1 MASGWFGSEICG
13 LPVENERKGEEEM
26 YTYNLTQWLAFF
38 IIYCFIGWCWESS
51 FVSVKKKKWVN
62 RGFMH
67 GPLLPIYGSG
77 AVLILFVSL
86 PFKAH
91 PVAVYF
97 AGMIAATILEYVTGV
112 LMESLF
118 KVRYWDYSNQKFNFQ
133 GHICLTS
140 SLAWGFFSIAM
151 VYWVHKPFEKFVLSI
166 PEAVLSPIVHV
177 VMMLAAADFALS
189 FKTAIELRDVLVKVE
204 AAKKELKLLQKR
216 LDVVEVVIAD
226 EAQQRIEQAQQQK
239 EEIRARI
246 TDEKQLKKE
255 QALVQREEIRKR
267 IEEIMQKGKD
277 RSYLTKDKLQLLRRN
292 PGATSGKY
300 KLAFAEF
307 RNETW
312 PEFKAEVKEKIKE
325 KLEEKLEE
333 REEK

>member
-216 LDVVEVVIAD
+216 LEVVEAVIAD
-226 EAQQRIEQAQQQK
+226 EAQQRIEQAQQQ
-239 EEIRARI
+239 
-246 TDEKQLKKE
+246 
-255 QALVQREEIRKR
+255 REEIRER

>member
-1 MASGWFGSEICG
+1 
-13 LPVENERKGEEEM
+13 
-26 YTYNLTQWLAFF
+26 
-38 IIYCFIGWCWESS
+38 
-51 FVSVKKKKWVN
+51 
-62 RGFMH
+62 MH

-204 AAKKELKLLQKR
+204 AAKKELLR
-216 LDVVEVVIAD
+216 LVE
-226 EAQQRIEQAQQQK
+226 RK
-239 EEIRARI
+239 ER
-246 TDEKQLKKE
+246 
-255 QALVQREEIRKR
+255 
-267 IEEIMQKGKD
+267 
-277 RSYLTKDKLQLLRRN
+277 RSN
-292 PGATSGKY
+292 GSFGGG
-300 KLAFAEF
+300 
-307 RNETW
+307 ET
-312 PEFKAEVKEKIKE
+312 
-325 KLEEKLEE
+325 
-333 REEK
+333 

>member
-1 MASGWFGSEICG
+1 MAGGWFGSEICG

-112 LMESLF
+112 LMEALF

-216 LDVVEVVIAD
+216 LEVVEAVIAD

-239 EEIRARI
+239 EEIKIGRASC
-246 TDEKQLKKE
+246 
-255 QALVQREEIRKR
+255 RER
-267 IEEIMQKGKD
+267 
-277 RSYLTKDKLQLLRRN
+277 
-292 PGATSGKY
+292 
-300 KLAFAEF
+300 
-307 RNETW
+307 
-312 PEFKAEVKEKIKE
+312 V
-325 KLEEKLEE
+325 
-333 REEK
+333 

>member
-166 PEAVLSPIVHV
+166 PESVLSPIVHV
-177 VMMLAAADFALS
+177 VMMLAAEDFALS
-189 FKTAIELRDVLVKVE
+189 FKTAIEL
-204 AAKKELKLLQKR
+204 
-216 LDVVEVVIAD
+216 
-226 EAQQRIEQAQQQK
+226 
-239 EEIRARI
+239 
-246 TDEKQLKKE
+246 
-255 QALVQREEIRKR
+255 
-267 IEEIMQKGKD
+267 
-277 RSYLTKDKLQLLRRN
+277 
-292 PGATSGKY
+292 
-300 KLAFAEF
+300 
-307 RNETW
+307 
-312 PEFKAEVKEKIKE
+312 
-325 KLEEKLEE
+325 
-333 REEK
+333 

>member
-1 MASGWFGSEICG
+1 MASEWFGSEICG
-13 LPVENERKGEEEM
+13 MSVENERKGEEEM

-112 LMESLF
+112 LMEALF

-216 LDVVEVVIAD
+216 LEVVEAVIAD

-239 EEIRARI
+239 EEIKARI
-246 TDEKQLKKE
+246 ADETQLKKE
-255 QALVQREEIRKR
+255 QALVQREEIRER

-300 KLAFAEF
+300 RLAFAEF

-325 KLEEKLEE
+325 KLEE

>member
-1 MASGWFGSEICG
+1 MASGWFGSEIRG

-166 PEAVLSPIVHV
+166 PESVLSPIVHV

-216 LDVVEVVIAD
+216 LEVVEAVIAD

-255 QALVQREEIRKR
+255 QALVQREEIRER

-277 RSYLTKDKLQLLRRN
+277 RSYLTRISCSFCVVTRAQLPANTSWLLRNSGTKHGRN
-292 PGATSGKY
+292 LRLK
-300 KLAFAEF
+300 
-307 RNETW
+307 
-312 PEFKAEVKEKIKE
+312 
-325 KLEEKLEE
+325 
-333 REEK
+333 

>member
-1 MASGWFGSEICG
+1 MVAPF
-13 LPVENERKGEEEM
+13 
-26 YTYNLTQWLAFF
+26 
-38 IIYCFIGWCWESS
+38 
-51 FVSVKKKKWVN
+51 
-62 RGFMH
+62 
-67 GPLLPIYGSG
+67 LLPKEHPLYNVNGVFNAIFVHGNVLGDAMFYGSG
-77 AVLILFVSL
+77 AGKL

-112 LMESLF
+112 LMEALF

-216 LDVVEVVIAD
+216 LEVVEAVIAD
-226 EAQQRIEQAQQQK
+226 EAQQRIEQAQEQK
-239 EEIRARI
+239 EELTA
-246 TDEKQLKKE
+246 
-255 QALVQREEIRKR
+255 QASAMAMSIETEGR
-267 IEEIMQKGKD
+267 IENLIKAKGFQECMVYC
-277 RSYLTKDKLQLLRRN
+277 SDKKVDVIVKSPELKEGEVVQIRDIILD
-292 PGATSGKY
+292 
-300 KLAFAEF
+300 
-307 RNETW
+307 ETTI
-312 PEFKAEVKEKIKE
+312 PVENISIVPV
-325 KLEEKLEE
+325 
-333 REEK
+333 R